1 MLGSQKC
8 VYILRVSLLSNQSL
22 WVGKCSGWE
31 FVHFL
36 SDEKF
41 STFPKRRRRQQWR
54 LSCTCFLR
62 LPLVWKG
69 AKYSFNI
76 YLLSNQYF
84 FCFFRHRLVWKGAKR
99 WCLQDIRDVITKK
112 NAVLIDFVQITPLPP
127 PSWSPNS
134 TVLHLDIYLL
144 SWWWGALW
152 AWGTF
157 FKWL

>member
-8 VYILRVSLLSNQSL
+8 IYILRFSHLSNQSL
-22 WVGKCSGWE
+22 WVGKCCGWE

-69 AKYSFNI
+69 AKYLFNI
-76 YLLSNQYF
+76 FLMSTLYL
-84 FCFFRHRLVWKGAKR
+84 FCFFLFPLVWKGAKY
-99 WCLQDIRDVITKK
+99 LFNIFFDFYFIFILLL
-112 NAVLIDFVQITPLPP
+112 LIPTCVERYKEVMLTL
-127 PSWSPNS
+127 NS
-134 TVLHLDIYLL
+134 T
-144 SWWWGALW
+144 
-152 AWGTF
+152 
-157 FKWL
+157 

>member
-8 VYILRVSLLSNQSL
+8 VYILRFSLLSNQSL
-22 WVGKCSGWE
+22 WVGKCCGWE

-69 AKYSFNI
+69 AKYLFNI
-76 YLLSNQYF
+76 CLMSTLYS
-84 FCFFRHRLVWKGAKR
+84 FCFFWFPLVRKGAKYLFNIFLMSTLYLFCFFWFPLVWKGTKR
-99 WCLQDIRDVITKK
+99 WFLRLTQHQNLIINQIRRD
-112 NAVLIDFVQITPLPP
+112 D
-127 PSWSPNS
+127 
-134 TVLHLDIYLL
+134 LL
-144 SWWWGALW
+144 ML
-152 AWGTF
+152 
-157 FKWL
+157 KY